1 MSDTSAG
8 GDGGVRLVT
17 IRSVIIGLLGGITL
31 AAVAYYNDAILGM
44 SQLAG
49 SHLPLGVYGLLIF
62 TVLFIIPPISSLD
75 AWFKVRPSEYA
86 VVICIMLASA
96 SVVTD
101 GMVRMFIPTVSMPAN
116 HFHGQANWPVL
127 TEYIPDNTILGNGD
141 YDEHTVGGLMK
152 GLSEPGK
159 HIDVSEVPWYAWNGL
174 FETWLPTIGLVLAI
188 GFSTVT
194 LVHRQWARRERLAFP
209 IVQFA
214 DTIISGRCPG
224 SKKSLFKSYGF
235 WWAFGIVFFIYMIN
249 GLNVWF
255 PSETVKVPLTFPM
268 SQIFIN
274 KFPSLK
280 YVWDTYHVFN
290 PTIIFAVIGF
300 SFFVPKDVS
309 FTIALGG
316 PLNTILVAY
325 LMSIGI
331 NIYGGPD
338 RGNYMDFLRMGGY
351 LGLAVMIFYNGRA
364 YYRAVFAKALG
375 FSYEGRRT
383 GEGVW
388 SARILLLSFTAL
400 TLVLHYRF
408 AMDIPVAILTVAL
421 MLLMF
426 LILTRLS
433 AETGMFYLNSGY
445 VLPDMVGATF
455 GDFALGPQNT
465 FTTGLFGVAMVGSN
479 NVILPGLAIHGL
491 ELAERKKVSEKKL
504 VPWMSIMLV
513 VALAISMFI
522 FIYSI
527 YDKGIVQET
536 NNSIKEMSKSP
547 YEWLSR
553 SADILGDRI
562 GESASLSWWQRITN
576 MNPMQGLVPGLLVG
590 FLLTLALGF
599 MRRRYARW
607 PIHPMIVALFGV
619 YTVANFCFSFLVGWL
634 LRVVI
639 DSLTGGAG
647 SRKFRPFMVGMIVGH
662 LMAALFWL
670 VVGWIYYLSKG
681 MLPRAYGLI

>member
-1 MSDTSAG
+1 MSETSAV
-8 GDGGVRLVT
+8 GDGGARLIT
-17 IRSVIIGLLGGITL
+17 IRSVIIGLLCGMAL

-62 TVLFIIPPISSLD
+62 TVLFIAPPLSCLSK
-75 AWFKVRPSEYA
+75 WFRVRPSEYA

-101 GMVRMFIPTVSMPAN
+101 GMVRMFIPTVAMPAN
-116 HFHGQANWPVL
+116 HFHSRTDWPVL
-127 TEYIPDNTILGNGD
+127 TKYMPDNTILGNGG
-141 YDEHTVGGLMK
+141 YDERTVGGLMT
-152 GLSEPGK
+152 GLSEHGR
-159 HIDVSEVPWYAWNGL
+159 HIDVSKVPWDAWNGL
-174 FETWLPTIGLVLAI
+174 LVTWLPTIGLVLAI
-188 GFSTVT
+188 GFSMVT

-209 IVQFA
+209 LVQFA

-224 SKKSLFKSYGF
+224 SSKSLFGSYGF
-235 WWAFGIVFFIYMIN
+235 WWAFGAVFFIHIVN

-255 PSETVKVPLTFPM
+255 PSETIKIPLGFDLTKP
-268 SQIFIN
+268 FIN
-274 KFPSLK
+274 KFPTLR
-280 YVWDTYHVFN
+280 YVWDTYHVFG
-290 PTIIFAVIGF
+290 PTIIFAVVGF

-316 PLNTILVAY
+316 PLHTILIAY

-331 NIYGGPD
+331 NLHAGPD
-338 RGNYMDFLRMGGY
+338 RGNYLDFLRLGGY
-351 LGLAVMIFYNGRA
+351 IGLAVMIFYNGRA
-364 YYRAVFAKALG
+364 YYRAVFARALG
-375 FSYEGRRT
+375 FSCEGRRT

-388 SARILLLSFTAL
+388 SARILLAAFAGL

-408 AMDIPVAILTVAL
+408 GMDVPVAILTVAL

-433 AETGMFYLNSGY
+433 AETGLFYINSGY

-491 ELAERKKVSEKKL
+491 ELAERKKVSEKK
-504 VPWMSIMLV
+504 VIPWMAIMLV
-513 VALAISMFI
+513 LALAISLFVV
-522 FIYSI
+522 IYSV
-527 YDKGIVQET
+527 YDKGIIQK
-536 NNSIKEMSKSP
+536 NNDYIVNWMAKSP

-553 SADILGDRI
+553 SAEVLGDRI
-562 GESASLSWWQRITN
+562 GESANLSWWQRITN
-576 MNPMQGLVPGLLVG
+576 INPMRGLIPGLLVG

-634 LRVVI
+634 LRVII

-647 SRKFRPFMVGMIVGH
+647 SRKFRPFMVGLIVGH

-670 VVGWIYYLSKG
+670 AVGGVYYLKTG
-681 MLPRAYGLI
+681 ILPRAYAI